1 MIRIITDSSSD
12 ITREEAEKLG
22 IEIVALHVAFGEK
35 SFLDGVN
42 ITHDE
47 FYKRLEECEELP
59 KTSQMNPAGFV
70 EVFEK
75 FIDNGDEIVGIFLSS
90 KLSGTYQ
97 SAVIASQ
104 MLETDKIHVVDSKN
118 ASLGLAVLIR
128 EAAKLRDAGKTAE
141 EIASEIQ
148 KLSERVE
155 VIAVMDTLKYLKM
168 GGRLSAT
175 SALVGGVLGITPVIG
190 VIDGA
195 VEVIAK
201 TRGHKKSMKYML
213 DYMQEKMPDEN
224 YCVDFAYCRIIKNI
238 EDFKAICA
246 PKFELGEEATREI
259 GAIIGTHIGP
269 GAYGVAYIRK

>member
-12 ITREEAEKLG
+12 ITREEAQRLG
-22 IEIVALHVAFGEK
+22 VELVALHVSFGEE

-47 FYKRLEECEELP
+47 FYKRLEEAEELP

-104 MLETDKIHVVDSKN
+104 MIETDKIHIVDSKN
-118 ASLGLAVLIR
+118 ASLGLAVLVR
-128 EAAKLRDAGKTAE
+128 EAVKLRDAGKTAE
-141 EIASEIQ
+141 EITSEIEELVKRV
-148 KLSERVE
+148 KLV
-155 VIAVMDTLKYLKM
+155 AVMDTLKYLKM

-175 SALVGGVLGITPVIG
+175 SALVGGVLGITPVIS
-190 VIDGA
+190 VIDGG
-195 VEVIAK
+195 VEVLAK
-201 TRGHKKSMKYML
+201 TRGHKKSIKFMV
-213 DYMQEKMPDEN
+213 DYMQENTPDQN
-224 YCVDFAYCRIIKNI
+224 YCVDFGYTRIIKNLD
-238 EDFKAICA
+238 DFKASCK
-246 PKFELGEEATREI
+246 PNFELGEEATREI
-259 GAIIGTHIGP
+259 GAVIGTHVGP
-269 GAYGVAYIRK
+269 GAFGVAYIGK

>member
-22 IEIVALHVAFGEK
+22 IEIVALHVAFGEE

-47 FYKRLEECEELP
+47 FYKRLEEADELP

-75 FIDNGDEIVGIFLSS
+75 FIDDGDEIIGLFISS

-104 MLETDKIHVVDSKN
+104 MLETDKIHIVDSKN
-118 ASLGLAVLIR
+118 ASLGLALLIR

-141 EIASEIQ
+141 EIKLEIE
-148 KLSERVE
+148 KLSEKVE
-155 VIAVMDTLKYLKM
+155 LIAVIDTLKYLKM
-168 GGRLSAT
+168 GGRLSAA
-175 SALVGGVLGITPVIG
+175 SALVGGVLGITPVIS

-201 TRGHKKSMKYML
+201 TRGHKKSMKFL
-213 DYMQEKMPDEN
+213 IDYMQDNMPDEN
-224 YCVDFAYCRIIKNI
+224 YGVEFAYCRVIKNI
-238 EDFKAICA
+238 EDFKEICK
-246 PKFELGEEATREI
+246 PKFELGEEVTREI

-269 GAYGVAYIRK
+269 GAYGVAYISK

>member
-12 ITREEAEKLG
+12 ITREEAERLG
-22 IEIVALHVAFGEK
+22 VELVALHVSFGEE

-47 FYKRLEECEELP
+47 FYKRLEEAEELP

-70 EVFEK
+70 EIFEK

-104 MLETDKIHVVDSKN
+104 MIETDKVHVVDSKN
-118 ASLGLAVLIR
+118 ASLGLAVLVR
-128 EAAKLRDAGKTAE
+128 EAVKLRDAGKTAE
-141 EIASEIQ
+141 EIKSEVEELVGKV
-148 KLSERVE
+148 KLV
-155 VIAVMDTLKYLKM
+155 AVMDTLKYLKM
-168 GGRLSAT
+168 GGRLSAA
-175 SALVGGVLGITPVIG
+175 SALVGGVLGITPVIS
-190 VIDGA
+190 VVDGG

-201 TRGHKKSMKYML
+201 TRGHKKSIKFMV
-213 DYMQEKMPDEN
+213 DYMQENMPDQN
-224 YCVDFAYCRIIKNI
+224 HCVDFGYCRIIKNLD
-238 EDFKAICA
+238 DFKASCT

-269 GAYGVAYIRK
+269 GAFGVAYIGK